1 MPTRPLRAQK
11 KSTRDAKSVFP
22 VRFESSREDRLT
34 RHSSPARFS
43 DSRVRMRLVLSAS
56 LSLRL
61 DFFFLSPIEKLKA
74 RHDFPLS
81 LFARSLRARPSSSR
95 PRRSSRQ
102 ERITAAQKRPI
113 LATFFLPSRKYTRT
127 KTRQKCAEFVTP
139 EYEEKGKTKKKR
151 RRGKKLV
158 QKRKENEATK
168 KTKKRRPTKEIN
180 YQRGIKIF
188 YMSKA
193 LVTAAVLPSASRV
206 GSPRPA
212 ARRVVFAFFFT
223 VIARRP
229 PSFSRT
235 HASSSSSSSLRRPQI
250 LFPTKV
256 VERRRKD
263 QTTKRKKIKSSSLS
277 PKKGGPSCPFFVA
290 WTHIF
295 FFTQKISRSLLFF
308 FSANTL
314 NVLKNPKQKIQK
326 ET

>member
-61 DFFFLSPIEKLKA
+61 DFFFRSPIEKLKA
-74 RHDFPLS
+74 RHEFPLS

-168 KTKKRRPTKEIN
+168 DEKKKTDEGN
-180 YQRGIKIF
+180 
-188 YMSKA
+188 
-193 LVTAAVLPSASRV
+193 
-206 GSPRPA
+206 
-212 ARRVVFAFFFT
+212 
-223 VIARRP
+223 
-229 PSFSRT
+229 
-235 HASSSSSSSLRRPQI
+235 
-250 LFPTKV
+250 
-256 VERRRKD
+256 
-263 QTTKRKKIKSSSLS
+263 
-277 PKKGGPSCPFFVA
+277 
-290 WTHIF
+290 
-295 FFTQKISRSLLFF
+295 
-308 FSANTL
+308 
-314 NVLKNPKQKIQK
+314 
-326 ET
+326 